1 MKFAV
6 PALLLLS
13 ACHAGRD
20 PQQSL
25 DRYLQETSRGNF
37 DAAYLRLSSEFRR
50 QCDKPCFIRMVES
63 HPGSSR
69 QLLDELRS
77 GKSSIVYQ
85 AEIKLRDGTQ
95 LHLEQAAEA
104 ATSASKAP
112 PPPFLFT
119 DNPLDFYPQDSPARA
134 LRSFVRAFS
143 AQRFD
148 VLLRFVPKSLESKL
162 NAEALRTRFQSE
174 PRIST
179 QVDAVRQHLADP
191 IAVEG
196 NVAKLVTGPEQE
208 ATLVLEEGRWRIQK
222 LE

>member
-1 MKFAV
+1 MRHPVALF
-6 PALLLLS
+6 LLLT
-13 ACHAGRD
+13 ACRTASD

-25 DRYLQETSRGNF
+25 DRYLQETSRGSY
-37 DAAYLRLSSEFRR
+37 DSAYERLSRAFRR

-63 HPGSSR
+63 RPGLSR
-69 QLLDELRS
+69 QLLDELHS
-77 GKSSIVYQ
+77 GEASIVYQ
-85 AEIKLRDGTQ
+85 AELKLRDGTE
-95 LHLEQAAEA
+95 LHLEQAAPA
-104 ATSASKAP
+104 ATQPPSAP
-112 PPPFLFT
+112 PPPFLFS

-162 NAEALRTRFQSE
+162 TADSLRTRFQSE
-174 PRIST
+174 PRIAT
-179 QVDAVRQHLADP
+179 QVDAVRQHLDDP

-196 NVAKLVTGPEQE
+196 NSAKLATGPEQE
-208 ATLVLEEGRWRIQK
+208 ATLILEEGRWRIQK